1 MGWVHGG
8 AGATGRTTG
17 ESACPSQHCTD
28 HPRGVP
34 SGGGRDGPWADSGGG
49 GVGGPPP
56 ARPRVCAGGG
66 GGWVGGGPLAPW

>member
-34 SGGGRDGPWADSGGG
+34 SGGGRDGPWADSENAGRIGEDAG
-49 GVGGPPP
+49 RIGEEAGRTGED
-56 ARPRVCAGGG
+56 ARRIG
-66 GGWVGGGPLAPW
+66 